1 MLQGSITGVLKFLSH
16 PLVRRLVK
24 VLPEDKLIVALG
36 ELALKF
42 WPEHQASIV
51 AGLNWIKELQPEGGY
66 RQLLADEA
74 FHEELRQ
81 FLVELEEY
89 RNPTKGGMDEKVNV
103 I

>member
-1 MLQGSITGVLKFLSH
+1 MLRGSIVGALKFLSH
-16 PLVRRLVK
+16 PLVRRLIK
-24 VLPEDKLIVALG
+24 VLPEEKLIVALG

-42 WPEHQASIV
+42 WPERQQEIV
-51 AGLNWIKELQPEGGY
+51 TALNWVKELQPEGGY

-81 FLVELEEY
+81 FLVELDEY